1 MKLLLLGMN
10 HRTAPLE
17 LRERFAVEDVRPL
30 LGKLAA
36 ADDIEEAVLISTC
49 NRVEVVC
56 AAREPEPARMRLH
69 SFFARELDRETGGE
83 PTLEAALYEYA
94 DTGAVR
100 HLFRVASSIDSMVVG
115 EPQILGQVKD
125 AYREAVACGACG
137 PLLTRLFQ
145 HAFATA
151 KRVRSETRIAERPV
165 SVARIAAELA
175 TEIFD
180 HLHDKAALLVGA
192 GEMTELALERLRS
205 EGLARVRV
213 ANRTLARAADLAGR
227 FGGSA
232 HTLDELPELLPLSD
246 VVLTSIGGD
255 GPLLA
260 RPDFEQALVHRR
272 NRPVFVIDIGV
283 PRNVAADANE
293 LDNVYLYDIDD
304 LSAAAAANAEGRR
317 REVLTAEA
325 VVLEEQQRFD
335 GWLAALGAVPTIR
348 DLRDRAESVRRR
360 ELERGLGR
368 LDLAPEQREAVE
380 AITRAIVNKLLHP
393 PVSRLR
399 DQSDREQ
406 GLANL
411 EAARALFGLDERE
424 ADEEPDDAD
433 EAGGS

>member
-125 AYREAVACGACG
+125 AYRDAVACGACG
-137 PLLTRLFQ
+137 PVLTRLFQ

-151 KRVRSETRIAERPV
+151 KRVRSETRIAERPI
-165 SVARIAAELA
+165 SVARVAVDLAA
-175 TEIFD
+175 EIFD
-180 HLHDKAALLVGA
+180 HLGDKAALLIGA

-213 ANRTLARAADLAGR
+213 ANRTLAHAADLAGR

-232 HTLDELPELLPLSD
+232 HRLDELPELLPASD
-246 VVLTSIGGD
+246 VVLTSIGGNA
-255 GPLLA
+255 PLLGA
-260 RPDFEQALVHRR
+260 SDFASALERRRGRPI
-272 NRPVFVIDIGV
+272 FVIDIGV
-283 PRNVAADANE
+283 PRNVAPEVNGLE
-293 LDNVYLYDIDD
+293 NVYLYDIDD
-304 LSAAAAANAEGRR
+304 LAAAAAANAEERR
-317 REVLTAEA
+317 RELVTAEA
-325 VVLEEQQRFD
+325 LVLEEQQRFD

-348 DLRDRAESVRRR
+348 DLRDRAEAVRLR
-360 ELERGLGR
+360 ELERTFARLGLS
-368 LDLAPEQREAVE
+368 DEQRDGVDAL
-380 AITRAIVNKLLHP
+380 TRTIVNKLLHP

-406 GLANL
+406 GLAAL
-411 EAARALFGLDERE
+411 EAARVLFGLDDAQPDESAE
-424 ADEEPDDAD
+424 DEE
-433 EAGGS
+433 ES

>member
-1 MKLLLLGMN
+1 VRLLLLGMN
-10 HRTAPLE
+10 HRTAPLA
-17 LRERFAVEDVRPL
+17 LRERFAVEDLRPVL
-30 LGKLAA
+30 AKLVAG
-36 ADDIEEAVLISTC
+36 DEIEEAVLLSTC
-49 NRVEVVC
+49 NRVEIVC
-56 AAREPEPARMRLH
+56 ATQQVEPARMRLQ
-69 SFFARELDRETGGE
+69 SFFERELDREAGRARDPAVG
-83 PTLEAALYEYA
+83 AALYEYG

-100 HLFRVASSIDSMVVG
+100 HLFRVASSIDSMVLG

-125 AYREAVACGACG
+125 AYRAAVACGACG

-175 TEIFD
+175 SEIFD
-180 HLHDKAALLVGA
+180 HLGDKAALLVGA

-205 EGLARVRV
+205 EGLVRIRV

-255 GPLLA
+255 GPLLG
-260 RPDFEQALVHRR
+260 RSDFDAALAHRR
-272 NRPVFVIDIGV
+272 SRPVFVIDIGV
-283 PRNVAADANE
+283 PRNVSADVNE

-304 LSAAAAANAEGRR
+304 LSSAATANAEGRR
-317 REVLTAEA
+317 RELITAEA

-348 DLRDRAESVRRR
+348 DLRDRAEAVRRR
-360 ELERGLGR
+360 ELDRALNR
-368 LDLAPEQREAVE
+368 MDLTPEQRDAVD
-380 AITRAIVNKLLHP
+380 AVTRAIVNKLLHP

-406 GLANL
+406 GLATL
-411 EAARALFGLDERE
+411 EAARTLFGLDDRE
-424 ADEEPDDAD
+424 SDPDAED